1 MRDYI
6 EKKMEKLNRQVSIER
21 ILYHHNQWRSM
32 SKKQQKEYE
41 NTFILFLR
49 KNKIFRDLLLL
60 NSIFSNVQK
69 NFSTLCPHHYC
80 SETRQ
85 FVLLL
90 LIKIEETE
98 YLLNELKYGLSEI
111 EKKRIHYTKKN
122 LEKTK
127 QLLLDFFEEE
137 KTLFFLIF
145 YKGKHTH
152 HLSLDMIREI
162 FEYIKY

>member
-1 MRDYI
+1 MRDLI
-6 EKKMEKLNRQVSIER
+6 EKKMEKLNRQVSIGR

-32 SKKQQKEYE
+32 SKQQQKEYN
-41 NTFILFLR
+41 NTFVLFLR

-60 NSIFSNVQK
+60 NSIFSNVRK
-69 NFSTLCPHHYC
+69 HFKILCPSYYC
-80 SETRQ
+80 SNTHQ
-85 FVLLL
+85 FILLL

-127 QLLLDFFEEE
+127 QLLLDFFKNE

-145 YKGKHTH
+145 YKGKHTNH
-152 HLSLDMIREI
+152 VSVDIIREI
-162 FEYIKY
+162 FDYVKD